1 MDRRSPITT
10 AARLHDIAPFH
21 VMEVQT
27 AARVLEAAGRDVV
40 HMEIGE
46 PDFPTPEPVLEA
58 ARAAMQGG
66 GIYYTSALGL
76 PSLREAIAG
85 HYRDQYRVDI
95 APERIVVTAGSSA
108 ALLLA
113 LALLVDRDDAI
124 LLADPGYPCN
134 RHFVR
139 TLEGEP
145 VGIPVGPQSDYQ
157 LSADAIDAAWTR
169 RTRGALIASPSNPTG
184 TSVSNDEMARVA
196 SCVEARG
203 GALLVDEI
211 YLGLSYTSSRVSALG
226 LSADGRAGDPDRM
239 FVINSFSKYFNM
251 TGWRLG
257 WLVAPQAHVRDLEK
271 LAQNLY
277 ISPPTLSQHAALAC
291 FEPATIALLEARRTE
306 FRARRDFL
314 VPALRELGFRIPV
327 MPTGGFFVYADCS
340 PFGMDSERFC
350 SEALAATGVAFTPGV
365 DFGTYRACDHVRFA
379 YTIAQERLRE
389 GMRRLGEWLPRVRGA
404 SRSDADGVPPS
415 AAETVSPR

>member
-1 MDRRSPITT
+1 METRRRI
-10 AARLHDIAPFH
+10 AARVHGIAPFH

-27 AARVLEAAGRDVV
+27 AARFLEAAGRSVV

-46 PDFPTPEPVLEA
+46 PDFPTPAPVLAA
-58 ARAAMQGG
+58 ARKAMEGG

-76 PSLREAIAG
+76 PALREAIAA
-85 HYRDQYRVDI
+85 HYRDQYSIDV

-139 TLEGEP
+139 TLEGEAI
-145 VGIPVGPQSDYQ
+145 GIPVGPDSDYQ
-157 LSADAIDAAWTR
+157 LTAEAITRAWTR

-184 TSVSNDEMARVA
+184 TSVSNAEMAHIAAAVD
-196 SCVEARG
+196 ARG
-203 GALLVDEI
+203 GTLLVDEI
-211 YLGLSYTSSRVSALG
+211 YLGLSYTPSRASALAMTQA
-226 LSADGRAGDPDRM
+226 LSERL

-257 WLVAPQAHVRDLEK
+257 WLVAPAQHVRDLEK

-291 FEPATIALLEARRTE
+291 FEPETLVLLEARRAE

-327 MPTGGFFVYADCS
+327 TPTGGFFVYADCS

-350 SEALAATGVAFTPGV
+350 IEALAATGVAFTPGI
-365 DFGTYRACDHVRFA
+365 DFGRHRPDDHVRFA
-379 YTIAQERLRE
+379 YTIAQDKLRD
-389 GMRRLGEWLPRVRGA
+389 GVRRLSEWLPRLRSERAGERPRLSAGA
-404 SRSDADGVPPS
+404 EGAP
-415 AAETVSPR
+415 